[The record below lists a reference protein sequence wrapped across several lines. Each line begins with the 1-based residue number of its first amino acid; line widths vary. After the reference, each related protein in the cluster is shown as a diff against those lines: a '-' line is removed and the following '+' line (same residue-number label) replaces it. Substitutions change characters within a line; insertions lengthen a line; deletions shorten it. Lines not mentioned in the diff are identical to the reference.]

1 VVVRS
6 RQQTGFTLVELMVVV
21 AIIGVLATVAIVGL
35 RRYVLSSKIGE
46 ATAMVQSIRVA
57 QEAYKGSN
65 GSYLNVSGSL
75 NTYHP
80 QSTPGEN
87 KRSFWSTSPN
97 ELERRWRLLNP
108 TLPGPVMFSY
118 SVVAGPAGGT
128 MPTPNLPGAVA
139 FDTPAD
145 EWYVIQ
151 AQGDPDGNGAM
162 AVCASSS
169 ISDEVVCK
177 NPDG

>member
-1 VVVRS
+1 LTNYYPQVTPGTTKRNFW
-6 RQQTGFTLVELMVVV
+6 G
-21 AIIGVLATVAIVGL
+21 
-35 RRYVLSSKIGE
+35 
-46 ATAMVQSIRVA
+46 
-57 QEAYKGSN
+57 N
-65 GSYLNVSGSL
+65 GS
-75 NTYHP
+75 T
-80 QSTPGEN
+80 
-87 KRSFWSTSPN
+87 

-108 TLPGPVMFSY
+108 TVPGPVQFVY
-118 SVVAGPAGGT
+118 AVVAGPPGGT

-145 EWYVIQ
+145 DWYVIQ